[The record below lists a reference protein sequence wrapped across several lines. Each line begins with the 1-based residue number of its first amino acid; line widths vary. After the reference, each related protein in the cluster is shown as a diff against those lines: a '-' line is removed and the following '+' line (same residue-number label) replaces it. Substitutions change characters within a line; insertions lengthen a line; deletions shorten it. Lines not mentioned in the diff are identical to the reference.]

1 MQDSAQRAIMKSL
14 DNFLRQ
20 PATTVN
26 LRELATAAGLG
37 VGGRGVTWGEGV
49 CERGR
54 LVC

>member
-20 PATTVN
+20 PVTTVN

-37 VGGRGVTWGEGV
+37 RRGKGEVGRRGV
-49 CERGR
+49 
-54 LVC
+54 